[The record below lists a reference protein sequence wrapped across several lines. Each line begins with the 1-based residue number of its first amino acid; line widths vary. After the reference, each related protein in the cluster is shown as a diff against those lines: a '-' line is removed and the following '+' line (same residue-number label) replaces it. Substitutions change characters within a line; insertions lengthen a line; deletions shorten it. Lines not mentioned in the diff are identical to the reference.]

1 MMRRGNILLLLL
13 TACSGAEG
21 EPAAKKLQELS
32 PVSQETSWQE
42 RSPDKTTL
50 PTPKANGLGDS
61 TGPHWDPVPVWG
73 QRLYVPVYSHIF
85 YGDGRPLLLA
95 ITLSVRNTSATQ
107 PITLEELHYLD
118 SQGKAVKE
126 HDRSMQV
133 IPPLATA
140 EFFIPER
147 DTSGGAS
154 ASFVLS
160 WRAEQQTPPP
170 LVQAIMLSTRSQLG
184 VSFLT
189 EGRVLE
195 TRRAPDSKAVSG
207 EAGQR

>member
-1 MMRRGNILLLLL
+1 MRSSIPWLLLSVA
-13 TACSGAEG
+13 ACTGTESEPPPQPLQALAPVSGPASTDASAPERPG
-21 EPAAKKLQELS
+21 AGLPEPSASPVWMARELS
-32 PVSQETSWQE
+32 APQPVY
-42 RSPDKTTL
+42 
-50 PTPKANGLGDS
+50 
-61 TGPHWDPVPVWG
+61 G
-73 QRLYVPVYSHIF
+73 QRLYVPVYSHTF

-107 PITLEELHYLD
+107 SITLEELHYLD

-126 HDRSMQV
+126 FDRGKQL
-133 IPPLATA
+133 IAPLATA

-160 WRAEQQTPPP
+160 WRAEKPTPPP

-189 EGRVLE
+189 EGYVLE
-195 TRRAPDSKAVSG
+195 THHTDRNHP
-207 EAGQR
+207 

>member
-1 MMRRGNILLLLL
+1 MRSSIPWLLLSLI
-13 TACSGAEG
+13 ACTRTEP
-21 EPAAKKLQELS
+21 EPAPQPLQALA
-32 PVSQETSWQE
+32 PVSAPAASEVSAPE
-42 RSPDKTTL
+42 RPGAGLPEPSASPL
-50 PTPKANGLGDS
+50 LMVREPSAPQ
-61 TGPHWDPVPVWG
+61 PVYG
-73 QRLYVPVYSHIF
+73 QRLYVPVYSHTF

-107 PITLEELHYLD
+107 SIILEELHYLD

-126 HDRSMQV
+126 YDRGKQL

-160 WRAEQQTPPP
+160 WRAENPTPPP

-189 EGRVLE
+189 EGYVLE
-195 TRRAPDSKAVSG
+195 THHRNSNGP
-207 EAGQR
+207 